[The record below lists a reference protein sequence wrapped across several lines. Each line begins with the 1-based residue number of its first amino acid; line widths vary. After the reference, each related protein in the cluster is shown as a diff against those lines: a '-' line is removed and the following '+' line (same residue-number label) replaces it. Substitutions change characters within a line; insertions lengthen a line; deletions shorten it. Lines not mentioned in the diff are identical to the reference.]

1 MTNYVYVVVETE
13 VIDYGLHYNV
23 WVYETLDKAKSF
35 LGTRTAE
42 LNREYAF
49 YDEGSVVDDCDTLFS
64 WTKNIGFED
73 NVYEISIE
81 KKEVE

>member
-13 VIDYGLHYNV
+13 VIDYVLHYNV
-23 WVYETLDKAKSF
+23 WVFGTIDKAKSF
-35 LGTRTAE
+35 FDTRTAE

-49 YDEGSVVDDCDTLFS
+49 YDEGCVLDDGDTLFS
-64 WTKNIGFED
+64 WTKNIGFDD

-81 KKEVE
+81 KKEVL